1 MPEKTAAR
9 SKLSIEGIILGL
21 AIGLVGIV
29 GVYYGS
35 NNWRA
40 PALASQHGAG
50 IDAMMLYLVA
60 TTGLMFLIGHLLLGF
75 LVWNGSRQEQVTL
88 RLASIKTEKFMS
100 IALGVL
106 MALIAEGGV
115 VAIGM
120 PVWDEYFMGETPE
133 DAVQIDVFAQQF
145 AWNVRYPGPDGIF
158 GRVDASFIDEM
169 SNPMGLD
176 RSDAA
181 AVDDVVVINQFFV
194 PVDRPVQ
201 VTLRSRDVIH
211 SLFLPNFRV
220 KQDAVPGMSIPVWFV
235 PTEEG
240 RFEVA
245 CTELCGLAHY
255 RMMGFF
261 NVLPQGEFE
270 DWLQQQYASN

>member
-50 IDAMMLYLVA
+50 IDAMMLYLVT
-60 TTGLMFLIGHLLLGF
+60 TTGTMFLLGHLILGF
-75 LVWNGSRQEQVTL
+75 LIWNGSRKETVGL
-88 RLASIKTEKFMS
+88 RLASLKTEKFMS

-120 PVWDEYFMGETPE
+120 PVWDEYFRGETPE
-133 DAVQIDVFAQQF
+133 DALQIDVFAQQF

-158 GRVDASFIDEM
+158 GRVDVSLIDEM
-169 SNPMGLD
+169 SNPMGID

-245 CTELCGLAHY
+245 CTELCGLGHY

-270 DWLQQQYASN
+270 DWLQQQYAGN

>member
-9 SKLSIEGIILGL
+9 VKLSIEGIILGL

-35 NNWRA
+35 NNWHA

-60 TTGLMFLIGHLLLGF
+60 TTGSMFLIGHLILGF
-75 LVWNGSRQEQVTL
+75 LIWNGSRKEDVSL
-88 RLASIKTEKFMS
+88 RLASVKTEKFMS

-115 VAIGM
+115 VMIGM

-133 DAVQIDVFAQQF
+133 DALQIDVFAQQF
-145 AWNVRYPGPDGIF
+145 AWNIRYPGPDGIF
-158 GRVDASFIDEM
+158 GRVDSALIDEL
-169 SNPMGLD
+169 SNPMGID

-181 AVDDVVVINQFFV
+181 AIDDVVVINQLYV

-211 SLFLPNFRV
+211 SFFLPNFRV

-235 PTEEG
+235 PTQEG
-240 RFEVA
+240 RFELA
-245 CTELCGLAHY
+245 CTELCGLGHY